1 MVYAQDTFA
10 DWRIWSA
17 SVFFGFVPGDIIEI
31 GVFVI
36 TAQAGIQCRR
46 LDSRLREND

>member
-1 MVYAQDTFA
+1 MVSAQDTFA

-17 SVFFGFVPGDIIEI
+17 SVFFGFVPGNIIEF

-36 TAQAGIQCRR
+36 PACAGMT
-46 LDSRLREND
+46 NP

>member
-17 SVFFGFVPGDIIEI
+17 SVFFGFVPRDIIEM
-31 GVFVI
+31 GGFVI
-36 TAQAGIQCRR
+36 TAQTGIQCRK
-46 LDSRLREND
+46 LDSRLHEND